1 MAKKLTPLHE
11 IGSGNVFA
19 DLGFPNPEK
28 ERLKAKLVL
37 AIYKIIKAHGYTQ
50 KEAAEVLGTDQ
61 PKISLLMNNRGGHYS
76 VNKLMDFLTRLDQDI
91 EIHIHPK
98 TGKKAQITIQP
109 T

>member
-1 MAKKLTPLHE
+1 MANKLTPVHE
-11 IGSGNVFA
+11 TGSGNIFA

-28 ERLKAKLVL
+28 EQLKAKLVL
-37 AIYKIIKAHGYTQ
+37 AIYKIIKARGYTQ

-61 PKISLLMNNRGGHYS
+61 PKISLLMNNRGGNYS

-91 EIHIHPK
+91 EIQIHPK

-109 T
+109 A